1 MPRSIAVKR
10 TRAVNPTPR
19 GAIVYRGPS
28 LIDGEP
34 IVVVV
39 TGIRGSSRNS
49 KTSGARP
56 LAQSYIVPTAML
68 DGITGSTVKGAR
80 RADYHAWTRNL
91 RGGCDAGACGSCG
104 KRPAL
109 AAGVDASSLPTDPC
123 YVRNGPPEVARAIVR
138 GAYPD
143 ATPAAVAA
151 WIADAVAAG
160 RIAGVRAGAWGDP
173 AAAPL
178 SVHAPI
184 LDAARNATRPTGR
197 RGVATAY
204 TRRWVSFNI
213 GAGPGGYVSA
223 ALAPWRAYAMA
234 SAHTVA
240 EAELAVL
247 HGWRP
252 FLVVDPRLPGEI
264 DGAVSLALA
273 ARVGYLHCP
282 ASRERAADVGC
293 ADCGACNGGTG
304 PIVAIASHGHYT
316 RGAAACAAA
325 DSMLARV
332 RAAMRARQT
341 RAWFIGVAPT
351 QDGVGWPE
359 TFHGDATGDYTR
371 PDGWGGYVRVVG
383 PFPTEVE
390 AAAAMAALPR
400 GGDVA

>member
-1 MPRSIAVKR
+1 MPRSIKPARKPRPV
-10 TRAVNPTPR
+10 APPR
-19 GAIVYRGPS
+19 GAVVYRGPS
-28 LIDGEP
+28 LIDGAP

-39 TGIRGSSRNS
+39 TGIKGSSRNA

-56 LAQSYIVPTAML
+56 LAQSFIIPVAML
-68 DGITGSTVKGAR
+68 QGISGSTAPGAR
-80 RADYHAWTRNL
+80 AADYRAWTANL
-91 RGGCDAGACGSCG
+91 KGGCDAGACGSCG

-143 ATPAAVAA
+143 ATPMQAAAYVAA
-151 WIADAVAAG
+151 SVAAG

-178 SVHAPI
+178 DVHAPI
-184 LDAARNATRPTGR
+184 LDAARTTSQPSGR

-204 TRRWVSFNI
+204 TRRWITYNI
-213 GAGPGGYVSA
+213 KAGPGGYVSA

-240 EAELAVL
+240 EAELAVA

-252 FLVVDPRLPGEI
+252 FLVVDPRLSAEI
-264 DGAVSLALA
+264 DGAAALALS
-273 ARVGYLHCP
+273 ARAGLLHCP
-282 ASRERAADVGC
+282 ASRERATDVGC
-293 ADCGACNGGTG
+293 ADCGACNGGAG

-316 RGAAACAAA
+316 RGPAACAAA

-332 RAAMRARQT
+332 RDAQRAR
-341 RAWFIGVAPT
+341 R
-351 QDGVGWPE
+351 E
-359 TFHGDATGDYTR
+359 YR
-371 PDGWGGYVRVVG
+371 
-383 PFPTEVE
+383 
-390 AAAAMAALPR
+390 AAAAATRARLNLPP
-400 GGDVA
+400 AP

>member
-1 MPRSIAVKR
+1 MPRPRSI
-10 TRAVNPTPR
+10 NPAPR

-28 LIDGEP
+28 LIDGSP
-34 IVVVV
+34 VVVVV
-39 TGIRGSSRNS
+39 TGIKGSSRNS

-56 LAQSYIVPTAML
+56 LAQSYIVPVAML
-68 DGITGSTVKGAR
+68 DGTTGSTAKGAR

-178 SVHAPI
+178 DVHAPI
-184 LDAARNATRPTGR
+184 LDAARATVRPTGR

-204 TRRWVSFNI
+204 TRRWVD
-213 GAGPGGYVSA
+213 
-223 ALAPWRAYAMA
+223 APVHPLWPRADVHGWRRYAMA

-240 EAELAVL
+240 EAHTAIGW
-247 HGWRP
+247 GWRP
-252 FLVVDPRLPGEI
+252 FLVIDPRVASEL
-264 DGAVSLALA
+264 DGAVALA
-273 ARVGYLHCP
+273 GGGGRVGTVARSYLHCP
-282 ASRERAADVGC
+282 ASRERAARIVGVAGDPLAVGC
-293 ADCGACNGGTG
+293 ADCGACDGGDG
-304 PIVAIASHGHYT
+304 PAVGIASHGHYT

-325 DSMLARV
+325 DSMLVRV
-332 RAAMRARQT
+332 RAAMRDR
-341 RAWFIGVAPT
+341 
-351 QDGVGWPE
+351 
-359 TFHGDATGDYTR
+359 
-371 PDGWGGYVRVVG
+371 
-383 PFPTEVE
+383 
-390 AAAAMAALPR
+390 AAARARLNAT
-400 GGDVA
+400 V